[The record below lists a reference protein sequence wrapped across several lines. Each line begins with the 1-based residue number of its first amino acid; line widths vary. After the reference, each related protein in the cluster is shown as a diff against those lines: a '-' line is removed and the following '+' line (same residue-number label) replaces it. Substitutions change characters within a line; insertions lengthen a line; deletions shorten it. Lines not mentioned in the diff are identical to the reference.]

1 LRPSDAARRREAIFL
16 LALAGFNAGISLRC
30 VEPMLPKLASE
41 FGTSVS
47 AAASIITTFAL
58 AYAGAVLVQ
67 GPLGD
72 RFGKLR
78 VVTIAMALSGAAC
91 IGCAFAW
98 SIGSLAALRFVTA
111 IFASASVALG
121 MAYIGD
127 VVPLEER
134 QSTIAH
140 FIAGSLLGQTLGPL
154 FGGIFTD
161 WAGWRAS
168 FVALGAVFLFVAL
181 ILFVRTA
188 ETWRAPAPGRFAP
201 LAIHRE
207 LLSRPA
213 VRWLVGIGVAETFF
227 FFGAYAF
234 LGAFFKLRFELSF
247 TVIGLTLA
255 GFGVGGL
262 LYTAM
267 VKWLIRVL
275 GERGL
280 VLVGGLL
287 GCLFFLAVAA
297 APHWAYTIP
306 CTIGLGIAFYMIHNT
321 VQLKATEVAPDARG
335 SAVALYASAW
345 ATGQATGVA
354 AMGLALALFD
364 YAPMIAAFGLGFGLL
379 GLWLRSNL
387 QRLRP

>member
-1 LRPSDAARRREAIFL
+1 
-16 LALAGFNAGISLRC
+16 LRC

-47 AAASIITTFAL
+47 AAASIITFFAL

-168 FVALGAVFLFVAL
+168 FVVLGAVFLFVSL

-188 ETWRAPAPGRFAP
+188 ASWPAPASGRFAP
-201 LAIHRE
+201 LAIHKE

-267 VKWLIRVL
+267 VNWLIRVL

-287 GCLFFLAVAA
+287 GFLFFLAVAV
-297 APHWAYTIP
+297 APHWAYTVP
-306 CTIGLGIAFYMIHNT
+306 CTIGLGLAFYMIHNT

-354 AMGLALALFD
+354 AMGLAVALFD
-364 YAPMIAAFGLGFGLL
+364 YAPMIAASGLGFGLL

-387 QRLRP
+387 QRFRP